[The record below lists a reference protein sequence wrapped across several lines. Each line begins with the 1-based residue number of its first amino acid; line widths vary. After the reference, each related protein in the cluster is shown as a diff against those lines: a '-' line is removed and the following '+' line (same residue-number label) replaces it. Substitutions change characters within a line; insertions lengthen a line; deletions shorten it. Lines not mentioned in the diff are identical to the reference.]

1 MCKFTIVI
9 IKSLSIVVKNKMD
22 ILTSLFDPCIS
33 KVEVS
38 LNSTDL
44 HEDLMK
50 LMIQCIGH
58 KIGETKNDK
67 VSFNLMNVTDITMQE
82 VTNAFRKMNIAIQIV
97 DLGQKFRDP
106 PDIRHSDLDTRVTHI
121 VQISKKVRFVFI
133 LPGNTSCAA
142 AQHSV
147 F

>member
-1 MCKFTIVI
+1 MCKFKFLI
-9 IKSLSIVVKNKMD
+9 IKSLSIVVKTMD
-22 ILTSLFDPCIS
+22 ILEKLFDPCVS

-50 LMIQCIGH
+50 LMIQCIAH
-58 KIGETKNDK
+58 KIGETKENK
-67 VSFNLMNVTDITMQE
+67 TSFNLMNVTDLTMQE
-82 VTNAFRKMNIAIQIV
+82 VTNAFRKMNIAIQIA
-97 DLGQKFRDP
+97 DFGQIFKDP
-106 PDIRHSDLDTRVTHI
+106 PDIRHSGLDTRVTHI
-121 VQISKKVRFVFI
+121 VQLSKKIRFLFI

-142 AQHSV
+142 AQQSV

>member
-1 MCKFTIVI
+1 MCKFKFLIM
-9 IKSLSIVVKNKMD
+9 KSLSIVVKTMD
-22 ILTSLFDPCIS
+22 ILEKLFDPCVS

-50 LMIQCIGH
+50 LMIQCIAH
-58 KIGETKNDK
+58 KIGETKENK
-67 VSFNLMNVTDITMQE
+67 TSFNLMN
-82 VTNAFRKMNIAIQIV
+82 VTNAFRKMNIAIQV
-97 DLGQKFRDP
+97 CDFGQIFKDP
-106 PDIRHSDLDTRVTHI
+106 PDIRHSGLDTRVTHI
-121 VQISKKVRFVFI
+121 VQLSKKIRFLFI

-142 AQHSV
+142 AQQSV